1 MSWASLHAVVNH
13 FPIVLTVVG
22 AIALLLATLHER
34 RAIWIY
40 ALTSLTLAG
49 VTIYPASMTGE
60 RAAAMVR
67 RAWYIAPN
75 SIRTHSAAADITVW
89 VVAVTGVLALIAL
102 ITLARTREATSPARG
117 FRILVGLGAL
127 ASICAVA
134 YTGYLGGKVVIES
147 PILQSPVPPVL
158 VPTSPANNTLPVP
171 AGQTTQ
177 PVTPAPTP
185 PAVPSQ
191 QAPIQQPAVP
201 QTQTQVPAPVRP

>member
-22 AIALLLATLHER
+22 AIALLLAMLHER
-34 RAIWIY
+34 RAVWIY

-49 VTIYPASMTGE
+49 ATIYPASATGD
-60 RAAAMVR
+60 RAADMVR

-75 SIRTHSAAADITVW
+75 SIRTHTAAADITVW
-89 VVAVTGVLALIAL
+89 IVGVTGVLALIAL

-127 ASICAVA
+127 ASICAVG
-134 YTGYLGGKVVIES
+134 YTGYLGGKIVIES

-158 VPTSPANNTLPVP
+158 LPTSPANNTVP
-171 AGQTTQ
+171 APTGQTTQ
-177 PVTPAPTP
+177 PAIPAPT
-185 PAVPSQ
+185 Q
-191 QAPIQQPAVP
+191 QAAPSPQSPIPQPAVP
-201 QTQTQVPAPVRP
+201 QTQTQVPAPARP